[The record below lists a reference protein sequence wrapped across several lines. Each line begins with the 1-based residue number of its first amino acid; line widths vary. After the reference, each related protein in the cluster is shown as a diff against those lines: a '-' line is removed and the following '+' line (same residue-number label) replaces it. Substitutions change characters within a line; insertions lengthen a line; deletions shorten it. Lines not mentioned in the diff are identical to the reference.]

1 MRNKTKLLKV
11 FLCKS
16 LYALIP
22 TNMKYKAL
30 ITSEQNKSYLNT
42 IEERDSSDLPDHD
55 MLIKVKFS
63 SLNYKDA
70 LSASGNKGVTRNYPH
85 TPGIDA
91 AGIIEETRG
100 DKFKSGD
107 EVIVTGYD
115 MGMNTFGGFGEY
127 IRVPED
133 WVIKKPDNLTLSE
146 SMAFGTAG
154 LTSGLCMR
162 KLLQNGLKPEDGN
175 VFVTGVTGG
184 VGIISLM
191 LFKKLGFNVTAIT
204 GKLDQEEFLLNLGAN
219 EVIDRKTL
227 DLDLISPLQKP
238 LFSGGIDA
246 VGGKILSNLICSTSQ
261 RAAIACCGMVGGL
274 SLDTSIFPFI
284 LRGLS
289 LFGIDSA
296 ESLIDVKEEIWNN
309 FSSNWKL
316 ENIDE
321 NIKDISLNELPGEI
335 DKILNGNQI
344 GRVRV
349 VYD

>member
-1 MRNKTKLLKV
+1 ME
-11 FLCKS
+11 
-16 LYALIP
+16 
-22 TNMKYKAL
+22 YKAL
-30 ITSEQNKSYLNT
+30 ITSEKDKSFTNS
-42 IEERDSSDLPDHD
+42 IEVKDTESLPENDT
-55 MLIKVKFS
+55 LIKVKFS

-91 AGIIEETRG
+91 AGVIEKTTG
-100 DKFKSGD
+100 SKFKIGD

-115 MGMNTFGGFGEY
+115 MGMNTSGGFGGY
-127 IRVPED
+127 IRVPES
-133 WVIKKPDNLTLSE
+133 WIVKKPENLSLSE

-154 LTSGLCMR
+154 LTAGLCLR
-162 KLLQNGLKPEDGN
+162 KLLLHGLKPEDGE

-191 LFKKLGFNVTAIT
+191 LFSKIGFDVTAIT
-204 GKLDQEEFLLNLGAN
+204 GKTDQTDLLKSLGAKKI
-219 EVIDRKTL
+219 IDRNEL

-238 LFSGGIDA
+238 LYAGGIDA

-261 RAAIACCGMVGGL
+261 RAAIACCGMVSGI

-296 ESLIDVKEEIWNN
+296 ESLLETKEEIWNN
-309 FSSNWKL
+309 FATDWKL
-316 ENIDE
+316 ENIDQ
-321 NIKDISLNELPGEI
+321 NINNISLEDLPREI
-335 DKILNGNQI
+335 EKILKGDQV
-344 GRVRV
+344 GRVRIA
-349 VYD
+349 YD

>member
-1 MRNKTKLLKV
+1 MEYN
-11 FLCKS
+11 
-16 LYALIP
+16 ALV
-22 TNMKYKAL
+22 T
-30 ITSEQNKSYLNT
+30 TEDNKSFINS
-42 IEERDSSDLPDHD
+42 IEKMDISNLPDND
-55 MLIKVKFS
+55 TLIKVKFS

-91 AGIIEETRG
+91 AGIIEETASEN
-100 DKFKSGD
+100 FQVGD
-107 EVIVTGYD
+107 EVIITGYD

-127 IRVPED
+127 IRVPQE
-133 WVIKKPDNLTLSE
+133 WIVKKPDNLSLSE

-154 LTSGLCMR
+154 LTAGLCLR
-162 KLLQNGLKPEDGN
+162 KLLLHGLKPDDGE
-175 VFVTGVTGG
+175 VFVSGVTGG

-191 LFKKLGFNVTAIT
+191 LFSKLGFDVTAIT
-204 GKLDQEEFLLNLGAN
+204 GKMDQEKLLKNLGAKT
-219 EVIDRKTL
+219 VLDRNDL
-227 DLDLISPLQKP
+227 DSDLISPLQKP
-238 LFSGGIDA
+238 LYAGGIDA

-261 RAAIACCGMVGGL
+261 RAAIACCGMVGGI

-296 ESLIDVKEEIWNN
+296 ESLLKTKEEVWNN
-309 FSSNWKL
+309 FATSWKL

-321 NIKDISLNELPGEI
+321 NIKDISLNELPSEI
-335 DKILNGNQI
+335 DKILDGKQI
-344 GRVRV
+344 GRVRI

>member
-1 MRNKTKLLKV
+1 
-11 FLCKS
+11 
-16 LYALIP
+16 
-22 TNMKYKAL
+22 MKFKAL
-30 ITSEQNKSYLNT
+30 VTKEDNKKFSNS
-42 IEERDSSDLPDHD
+42 IEERDLSILPDND
-55 MLIKVKFS
+55 TLIRVKFS

-91 AGIIEETRG
+91 AGIIEETSG
-100 DKFKSGD
+100 NKFKPGD

-127 IRVPED
+127 IRVPQD
-133 WVIKKPDNLTLSE
+133 WIIEKPDNLSLSE

-154 LTSGLCMR
+154 LTAGLCLR
-162 KLLQNGLKPEDGN
+162 KLLLHGLKPDDGD
-175 VFVTGVTGG
+175 VFVSGVTGG

-191 LFKKLGFNVTAIT
+191 LFNKLGFDVTAIT
-204 GKLDQEEFLLNLGAN
+204 GKLDQEEYLRSLGAKN
-219 EVIDRKTL
+219 VIDRNTL
-227 DLDLISPLQKP
+227 DLELISPLQKP
-238 LFSGGIDA
+238 LYSGGIDA

-289 LFGIDSA
+289 LFGVDSA
-296 ESLIDVKEEIWNN
+296 ESLLETKKEIWENLA
-309 FSSNWKL
+309 SSWKI

-321 NIKDISLNELPGEI
+321 NIKNIPLEELPNEI
-335 DKILNGNQI
+335 DEILKGNQI

>member
-1 MRNKTKLLKV
+1 
-11 FLCKS
+11 
-16 LYALIP
+16 
-22 TNMKYKAL
+22 MKYRAL
-30 ITSEQNKSYLNT
+30 ITTENNKTFDNT
-42 IEERDSSDLPDHD
+42 VEEKEFDFLPDNNT
-55 MLIKVKFS
+55 LIKVKYS

-70 LSASGNKGVTRNYPH
+70 LSASGNKGVTRKYPH

-91 AGIIEETRG
+91 AGIIEETTSE
-100 DKFKSGD
+100 KFKKGD

-127 IRVPED
+127 IKVPEE
-133 WVIKKPDNLTLSE
+133 WIIKKPNNLSLSE

-154 LTSGLCMR
+154 LTAGLCLR
-162 KLLQNGLKPEDGN
+162 KLLQHGLKPDDGK
-175 VFVTGVTGG
+175 VFVSGVTGG

-191 LFKKLGFNVTAIT
+191 LFSKLGFQVTAIT
-204 GKLDQEEFLLNLGAN
+204 GKMNEKDLLMDLGAN
-219 EVIDRKTL
+219 EVIDRN
-227 DLDLISPLQKP
+227 DLDIDLVSPLQKP
-238 LFSGGIDA
+238 IYSGGIDA

-274 SLDTSIFPFI
+274 TLDTSIFPFI

-296 ESLIDVKEEIWNN
+296 ESLLKVKEEVWNS
-309 FSSNWKL
+309 FSSDWKL
-316 ENIDE
+316 ENIDQ
-321 NIKDISLNELPGEI
+321 NIKDISLDELPFEI
-335 DKILNGNQI
+335 EKILKGKQI

>member
-1 MRNKTKLLKV
+1 MLYRALVTTEVEKNFNNSIQNLKLS
-11 FLCKS
+11 S
-16 LYALIP
+16 LPNNDTLI
-22 TNMKYKAL
+22 
-30 ITSEQNKSYLNT
+30 
-42 IEERDSSDLPDHD
+42 R
-55 MLIKVKFS
+55 VKFS

-70 LSASGNKGVTRNYPH
+70 LSASGNKGVTRTYPH

-91 AGIIEETRG
+91 AGIIEETSGKR
-100 DKFKSGD
+100 FKKGD

-127 IRVPED
+127 IRVPEE
-133 WVIKKPDNLTLSE
+133 WVIKKPNNLTLSE

-154 LTSGLCMR
+154 LTAGLCLR
-162 KLLQNGLKPEDGN
+162 KLLKHGLSPEDGK
-175 VFVTGVTGG
+175 VFVSGVTGG
-184 VGIISLM
+184 VGIVSLM
-191 LFKKLGFNVTAIT
+191 LFKKLGFEVSAIT
-204 GKLDQEEFLLNLGAN
+204 GKMNQKGLLLSLGAN
-219 EVIDRKTL
+219 EVIDRNDL

-238 LFSGGIDA
+238 IYSGGIDT

-274 SLDTSIFPFI
+274 TLDTSIFPFI

-296 ESLIDVKEEIWNN
+296 ESLIEVKEEIWNN

-321 NIKDISLNELPGEI
+321 NIKDIHLDELPDEI
-335 DKILNGNQI
+335 DKILKGNQI

>member
-1 MRNKTKLLKV
+1 MEYN
-11 FLCKS
+11 
-16 LYALIP
+16 ALV
-22 TNMKYKAL
+22 T
-30 ITSEQNKSYLNT
+30 TEDNKSFISS
-42 IEERDSSDLPDHD
+42 IEKRDISTLPDND
-55 MLIKVKFS
+55 TLVKVKFS

-91 AGIIEETRG
+91 AGIIEETTSQN
-100 DKFKSGD
+100 FQVGD
-107 EVIVTGYD
+107 EVIITGYD
-115 MGMNTFGGFGEY
+115 MGMNTYGGFGEY
-127 IRVPED
+127 IRVPQE
-133 WVIKKPDNLTLSE
+133 WIVKKPDSLSLSE

-154 LTSGLCMR
+154 LTAGLCLR
-162 KLLQNGLKPEDGN
+162 KLLLHGLKPDDGE
-175 VFVTGVTGG
+175 VFVSGVTGG

-191 LFKKLGFNVTAIT
+191 LFSKLGFDVTAIT
-204 GKLDQEEFLLNLGAN
+204 GKMDQEKLLKNLGAKT
-219 EVIDRKTL
+219 VLDRNDL
-227 DLDLISPLQKP
+227 DSDLISPLQKP
-238 LFSGGIDA
+238 IYAGGIDA

-296 ESLIDVKEEIWNN
+296 ESLLETKEEVWNN
-309 FSSNWKL
+309 FATSWKL

-321 NIKDISLNELPGEI
+321 NIKDISLNELPSEI
-335 DKILNGNQI
+335 DKILDGKQI
-344 GRVRV
+344 GRVRI

>member
-1 MRNKTKLLKV
+1 
-11 FLCKS
+11 
-16 LYALIP
+16 
-22 TNMKYKAL
+22 MKYKAL
-30 ITSEQNKSYLNT
+30 ITSEKNKSYLNT
-42 IEERDSSDLPDHD
+42 IEERDFSNLPNHD
-55 MLIKVKFS
+55 ILIKVKFS

-91 AGIIEETRG
+91 AGIIEETTG
-100 DKFKSGD
+100 EKFKSGD

-274 SLDTSIFPFI
+274 SLNTSIFPFI

-296 ESLIDVKEEIWNN
+296 ESLINVKEEIWNN

>member
-1 MRNKTKLLKV
+1 VFKYNQKLK
-11 FLCKS
+11 
-16 LYALIP
+16 
-22 TNMKYKAL
+22 MKYKAL
-30 ITSEQNKSYLNT
+30 VTTEDNKTFNNSVQVKSL
-42 IEERDSSDLPDHD
+42 DFLPDNNT
-55 MLIKVKFS
+55 LIKVKYS

-70 LSASGNKGVTRNYPH
+70 LSASGNKGVTRSYPH

-91 AGIIEETRG
+91 AGIIEETSSK
-100 DKFKSGD
+100 KFKKGD

-115 MGMNTFGGFGEY
+115 MGMNTFGGFGEF
-127 IRVPED
+127 IKVPEE
-133 WVIKKPDNLTLSE
+133 WIIKKPSNLSLSE

-154 LTSGLCMR
+154 LTAGLCLR
-162 KLLQNGLKPEDGN
+162 KLLQHGLKPDDGK
-175 VFVTGVTGG
+175 VFVSGVTGG

-191 LFKKLGFNVTAIT
+191 LFSKLGFEVTAIT
-204 GKLDQEEFLLNLGAN
+204 GKMNEKDFLIDLGAN
-219 EVIDRKTL
+219 EVIDRN
-227 DLDLISPLQKP
+227 DLDVDLVSPLQKP
-238 LFSGGIDA
+238 IYSGGIDA

-296 ESLIDVKEEIWNN
+296 ESLLEVKEEVWKS
-309 FSSNWKL
+309 FSSDWKL
-316 ENIDE
+316 ENIDQ
-321 NIKDISLNELPGEI
+321 NIKNISLDELPTEI
-335 DKILNGNQI
+335 EKILKGKQI

>member
-1 MRNKTKLLKV
+1 MEYR
-11 FLCKS
+11 
-16 LYALIP
+16 
-22 TNMKYKAL
+22 AL
-30 ITSEQNKSYLNT
+30 ITSEENKSFINS
-42 IEERDSSDLPDHD
+42 IEKKDTADLPDND
-55 MLIKVKFS
+55 TLIKVKYS

-91 AGIIEETRG
+91 SGIIEETSG
-100 DKFKSGD
+100 NKFKPGD

-115 MGMNTFGGFGEY
+115 MGMNTYGGFGEY
-127 IRVPED
+127 IKVPQE
-133 WVIKKPDNLTLSE
+133 WIVKKPENITLSE

-154 LTSGLCMR
+154 LTAGLCLR
-162 KLLQNGLKPEDGN
+162 KLLAHGLKPDDGD
-175 VFVTGVTGG
+175 VFVSGVTGG

-191 LFKKLGFNVTAIT
+191 LFKKLGFSVSAIT
-204 GKLDQEEFLLNLGAN
+204 GKLDHEEFLKSLGAN
-219 EVIDRKTL
+219 QVIDRTTL

-238 LFSGGIDA
+238 IYSGGIDA

-321 NIKDISLNELPGEI
+321 NIKDISLDELPSEI
-335 DKILNGNQI
+335 DKILKGEQV
-344 GRVRV
+344 GRVRIA
-349 VYD
+349 YD

>member
-1 MRNKTKLLKV
+1 MDYR
-11 FLCKS
+11 
-16 LYALIP
+16 
-22 TNMKYKAL
+22 AL
-30 ITSEQNKSYLNT
+30 ITSEDNKTFINS
-42 IEERDSSDLPDHD
+42 IEKRNITDLPNNDT
-55 MLIKVKFS
+55 LIKVKYS

-91 AGIIEETRG
+91 AGIIEETSG
-100 DKFKSGD
+100 NVFKPGD

-127 IRVPED
+127 IKVPQE
-133 WVIKKPDNLTLSE
+133 WIVKKPDNLSLSE

-154 LTSGLCMR
+154 LTAGLCLR
-162 KLLQNGLKPEDGN
+162 KLLAHGLKPEDGD
-175 VFVTGVTGG
+175 VFVSGVTGG
-184 VGIISLM
+184 VGIIALM

-204 GKLDQEEFLLNLGAN
+204 GKLDQEEFLKNLGAN
-219 EVIDRKTL
+219 QVIDRNTL

-238 LFSGGIDA
+238 IYSGGIDA
-246 VGGKILSNLICSTSQ
+246 VGGKILANLICSTSQ

-296 ESLIDVKEEIWNN
+296 ESLIDVKKEIWSN
-309 FSSNWKL
+309 FSSSWKL

-321 NIKDISLNELPGEI
+321 NIKDISLDELPNEI
-335 DKILNGNQI
+335 EKILKGNQI
-344 GRVRV
+344 GRVRI

>member
-1 MRNKTKLLKV
+1 MDYR
-11 FLCKS
+11 
-16 LYALIP
+16 
-22 TNMKYKAL
+22 AL
-30 ITSEQNKSYLNT
+30 ITSEDNKTFINS
-42 IEERDSSDLPDHD
+42 IEKKDITDLPDND
-55 MLIKVKFS
+55 TLIKVKYS

-70 LSASGNKGVTRNYPH
+70 LSASGNKGVTRKYPH

-91 AGIIEETRG
+91 AGIIEETSG
-100 DKFKSGD
+100 NKFKSGD

-127 IRVPED
+127 IKVPQE
-133 WVIKKPDNLTLSE
+133 WIVKKPDNLSLSE

-154 LTSGLCMR
+154 LTAGLCLR
-162 KLLQNGLKPEDGN
+162 KLLAHGLKPEDGD
-175 VFVTGVTGG
+175 VFVSGVTGG
-184 VGIISLM
+184 VGIIALM

-204 GKLDQEEFLLNLGAN
+204 GKLDQEEFLKNLGAN
-219 EVIDRKTL
+219 QVIDRNSL

-238 LFSGGIDA
+238 IYSGGIDA
-246 VGGKILSNLICSTSQ
+246 VGGKILANLICSTSQ

-296 ESLIDVKEEIWNN
+296 ESLIDVKKEIWSN
-309 FSSNWKL
+309 FSSSWKL
-316 ENIDE
+316 EKIDE
-321 NIKDISLNELPGEI
+321 NIKDISLEELPNEI
-335 DKILNGNQI
+335 EKILKGNQI
-344 GRVRV
+344 GRVRI

>member
-1 MRNKTKLLKV
+1 MEYN
-11 FLCKS
+11 
-16 LYALIP
+16 ALV
-22 TNMKYKAL
+22 TTEN
-30 ITSEQNKSYLNT
+30 NKSFISS
-42 IEERDSSDLPDHD
+42 IEKRDISTLPDND
-55 MLIKVKFS
+55 TLVKVKFS

-91 AGIIEETRG
+91 AGIIEET
-100 DKFKSGD
+100 KSKNFQVGD
-107 EVIVTGYD
+107 EVIITGYD

-127 IRVPED
+127 IRVPQE
-133 WVIKKPDNLTLSE
+133 WIVKKPNNLSLSE

-154 LTSGLCMR
+154 LTAGLCLR
-162 KLLQNGLKPEDGN
+162 KLLLHGLKPDEGE
-175 VFVTGVTGG
+175 VFVSGVTGG

-191 LFKKLGFNVTAIT
+191 LFSKLGFDVTAIT
-204 GKLDQEEFLLNLGAN
+204 GKMDQEKLLKNLGAKT
-219 EVIDRKTL
+219 VLDRNDL
-227 DLDLISPLQKP
+227 DSDLISPLQKP
-238 LFSGGIDA
+238 LYAGGIDA

-261 RAAIACCGMVGGL
+261 RAAIACCGMVGGI

-296 ESLIDVKEEIWNN
+296 ESLLETKEEVWNN
-309 FSSNWKL
+309 FATSWKL

-321 NIKDISLNELPGEI
+321 NIKDISLNELPSEI
-335 DKILNGNQI
+335 DKILDGKQI
-344 GRVRV
+344 GRVRI

>member
-1 MRNKTKLLKV
+1 MEYN
-11 FLCKS
+11 
-16 LYALIP
+16 ALV
-22 TNMKYKAL
+22 T
-30 ITSEQNKSYLNT
+30 TEDNKSFINS
-42 IEERDSSDLPDHD
+42 IEKRNISTLPDND
-55 MLIKVKFS
+55 TLVKVKFS

-91 AGIIEETRG
+91 AGIIEETTS
-100 DKFKSGD
+100 KNFQVGD
-107 EVIVTGYD
+107 EVIITGYD
-115 MGMNTFGGFGEY
+115 MGMNTSGGFGEY
-127 IRVPED
+127 IRVPQE
-133 WVIKKPDNLTLSE
+133 WIVKKPDNLSLSE

-154 LTSGLCMR
+154 LTAGLCLR
-162 KLLQNGLKPEDGN
+162 KLLLHGLKPDDGE
-175 VFVTGVTGG
+175 VFVSGVTGG

-191 LFKKLGFNVTAIT
+191 LFSKLGFDVTAIT
-204 GKLDQEEFLLNLGAN
+204 GKMDQEKLLKDLGAKT
-219 EVIDRKTL
+219 VLDRNDL
-227 DLDLISPLQKP
+227 DSDLISPLQKP
-238 LFSGGIDA
+238 IYAGGIDA

-296 ESLIDVKEEIWNN
+296 ESLLETKEEVWNN
-309 FSSNWKL
+309 FATSWKL

-321 NIKDISLNELPGEI
+321 NIKDISLNELPSEI
-335 DKILNGNQI
+335 DKILDGKQI
-344 GRVRV
+344 GRVRI

>member
-1 MRNKTKLLKV
+1 MEYN
-11 FLCKS
+11 
-16 LYALIP
+16 ALV
-22 TNMKYKAL
+22 T
-30 ITSEQNKSYLNT
+30 TEDNKSFINS
-42 IEERDSSDLPDHD
+42 IEKRDISTLPDND
-55 MLIKVKFS
+55 TLIKVKFS

-91 AGIIEETRG
+91 AGIIEETTN
-100 DKFKSGD
+100 KNFQVGD
-107 EVIVTGYD
+107 EVIITGYD

-127 IRVPED
+127 IRVPQE
-133 WVIKKPDNLTLSE
+133 WIVKKPDNLSLSE

-154 LTSGLCMR
+154 LTAGLCLR
-162 KLLQNGLKPEDGN
+162 KLLLHGLKPDDGE
-175 VFVTGVTGG
+175 VFVSGVTGG

-191 LFKKLGFNVTAIT
+191 LFSKLGFDVTAIT
-204 GKLDQEEFLLNLGAN
+204 GKMDQEKLLKDLGAKT
-219 EVIDRKTL
+219 VLDRNDL
-227 DLDLISPLQKP
+227 DSDLISPLQKP
-238 LFSGGIDA
+238 IYAGGIDA

-296 ESLIDVKEEIWNN
+296 ESLLETKEEVWNN
-309 FSSNWKL
+309 FATSWKL

-321 NIKDISLNELPGEI
+321 NIKDISLNELPSEI
-335 DKILNGNQI
+335 DKILEGKQI
-344 GRVRV
+344 GRVRI

>member
-1 MRNKTKLLKV
+1 MDYR
-11 FLCKS
+11 
-16 LYALIP
+16 
-22 TNMKYKAL
+22 AL
-30 ITSEQNKSYLNT
+30 ITSEDNKTFINS
-42 IEERDSSDLPDHD
+42 IEKRNITDLPNNDT
-55 MLIKVKFS
+55 LIKVKYS

-91 AGIIEETRG
+91 AGIIEETSG
-100 DKFKSGD
+100 NVFKPGD

-127 IRVPED
+127 IKVPQE
-133 WVIKKPDNLTLSE
+133 WIVKKPDNLSLSE

-154 LTSGLCMR
+154 LTAGLCLR
-162 KLLQNGLKPEDGN
+162 KLLAHGLKPEDGD
-175 VFVTGVTGG
+175 VFVSGVTGG
-184 VGIISLM
+184 VGIIALM

-204 GKLDQEEFLLNLGAN
+204 GKLDQEEFLKNLGAN
-219 EVIDRKTL
+219 QVIDRNTL

-238 LFSGGIDA
+238 IYSGGIDA
-246 VGGKILSNLICSTSQ
+246 VGGKILANLICSTSQ

-296 ESLIDVKEEIWNN
+296 ESLIDVKKEIWSN
-309 FSSNWKL
+309 FSSSWKL

-321 NIKDISLNELPGEI
+321 NIKNISLDELPNEI
-335 DKILNGNQI
+335 EKILKGNQI
-344 GRVRV
+344 GRVRI

>member
-1 MRNKTKLLKV
+1 
-11 FLCKS
+11 
-16 LYALIP
+16 
-22 TNMKYKAL
+22 MKFKAL
-30 ITSEQNKSYLNT
+30 VTKEDNKKFSNS
-42 IEERDSSDLPDHD
+42 IEERDLSTLPDND
-55 MLIKVKFS
+55 TLIRVKFS

-91 AGIIEETRG
+91 AGIIEETTG
-100 DKFKSGD
+100 NKFKPGD

-115 MGMNTFGGFGEY
+115 LGMNTFGGFGEY
-127 IRVPED
+127 IRVPQD
-133 WVIKKPDNLTLSE
+133 WIIEKPDNLSLSE

-154 LTSGLCMR
+154 LTAGLCLR
-162 KLLQNGLKPEDGN
+162 KLLLHGLKPDDGD
-175 VFVTGVTGG
+175 VFVSGVTGG

-191 LFKKLGFNVTAIT
+191 LFNKLGFDVTAIT
-204 GKLDQEEFLLNLGAN
+204 GKLDQEEYLRSLGAKN
-219 EVIDRKTL
+219 VIDRNTL
-227 DLDLISPLQKP
+227 DLELISPLQKP
-238 LFSGGIDA
+238 LYSGGIDA

-289 LFGIDSA
+289 LFGVDSA
-296 ESLIDVKEEIWNN
+296 ESLLETKKEIWENLA
-309 FSSNWKL
+309 SSWKI

-321 NIKDISLNELPGEI
+321 NIKNIPLEELPNEI
-335 DKILNGNQI
+335 DEILKGNQI

>member
-1 MRNKTKLLKV
+1 MEYN
-11 FLCKS
+11 
-16 LYALIP
+16 ALV
-22 TNMKYKAL
+22 T
-30 ITSEQNKSYLNT
+30 TEDNKSFINS
-42 IEERDSSDLPDHD
+42 IEKKDISTLPDND
-55 MLIKVKFS
+55 TLVKVKFS

-91 AGIIEETRG
+91 AGIIEETTS
-100 DKFKSGD
+100 KNFQVGD
-107 EVIVTGYD
+107 EVIITGYD
-115 MGMNTFGGFGEY
+115 MGMNTSGGFGEY
-127 IRVPED
+127 IRVPQE
-133 WVIKKPDNLTLSE
+133 WIVKKPDNLSLSE

-154 LTSGLCMR
+154 LTAGLCLR
-162 KLLQNGLKPEDGN
+162 KLLLHGLKPDDGE
-175 VFVTGVTGG
+175 VFVSGVTGG

-191 LFKKLGFNVTAIT
+191 LFSKLGFDVTAIT
-204 GKLDQEEFLLNLGAN
+204 GKMDQEKLLKNLGAKT
-219 EVIDRKTL
+219 VLDRNDL
-227 DLDLISPLQKP
+227 DSDLISPLQKP
-238 LFSGGIDA
+238 IYAGGIDA

-296 ESLIDVKEEIWNN
+296 ESLLETKEEVWNN
-309 FSSNWKL
+309 FATSWKL

-321 NIKDISLNELPGEI
+321 NIKDISLNELPSEI
-335 DKILNGNQI
+335 DKILDGKQI
-344 GRVRV
+344 GRVRI

>member
-1 MRNKTKLLKV
+1 MEYN
-11 FLCKS
+11 
-16 LYALIP
+16 ALV
-22 TNMKYKAL
+22 T
-30 ITSEQNKSYLNT
+30 TEDNKSFINS
-42 IEERDSSDLPDHD
+42 IEKRDISSLPDND
-55 MLIKVKFS
+55 TLVKVKFS

-91 AGIIEETRG
+91 AGIIEDT
-100 DKFKSGD
+100 KSTNFQVGD
-107 EVIVTGYD
+107 EVIIT
-115 MGMNTFGGFGEY
+115 GFGEY
-127 IRVPED
+127 IRVPQE
-133 WVIKKPDNLTLSE
+133 WIVKKPDNLSLSE

-154 LTSGLCMR
+154 LTAGLCLR
-162 KLLQNGLKPEDGN
+162 KLLLHGLKPDDGE
-175 VFVTGVTGG
+175 VFVSGVTGG

-191 LFKKLGFNVTAIT
+191 LFSKLGFDVTAIT
-204 GKLDQEEFLLNLGAN
+204 GKMDQEKLLKNLGAKT
-219 EVIDRKTL
+219 VLDRNDL
-227 DLDLISPLQKP
+227 DSDLISPLQKP
-238 LFSGGIDA
+238 IYAGGIDA

-296 ESLIDVKEEIWNN
+296 ESLLETKEEVWNN
-309 FSSNWKL
+309 FATSWKL

-321 NIKDISLNELPGEI
+321 NIKDISLNELPSEI
-335 DKILNGNQI
+335 DKILDGKQI
-344 GRVRV
+344 GRVRI

>member
-1 MRNKTKLLKV
+1 MLYRALVTTEVEKNFNSSIQNLKLS
-11 FLCKS
+11 S
-16 LYALIP
+16 LPKNDTLI
-22 TNMKYKAL
+22 
-30 ITSEQNKSYLNT
+30 
-42 IEERDSSDLPDHD
+42 R
-55 MLIKVKFS
+55 VKFS

-70 LSASGNKGVTRNYPH
+70 LSASGNKGVTRTYPH

-91 AGIIEETRG
+91 AGIIEETSSKR
-100 DKFKSGD
+100 FKKGD

-127 IRVPED
+127 IRVPEE
-133 WVIKKPDNLTLSE
+133 WVIKKPNNLTLSE

-154 LTSGLCMR
+154 LTAGLCLR
-162 KLLQNGLKPEDGN
+162 KLLKHGLSPEDGK
-175 VFVTGVTGG
+175 VFVSGVTGG
-184 VGIISLM
+184 VGIVSLM
-191 LFKKLGFNVTAIT
+191 LFKKLGFEVSAIT
-204 GKLDQEEFLLNLGAN
+204 GKMNQKGLLLSLGAN
-219 EVIDRKTL
+219 EVIDRNDL

-238 LFSGGIDA
+238 IYSGGIDT

-274 SLDTSIFPFI
+274 TLDTSIFPFI

-296 ESLIDVKEEIWNN
+296 ESLIEVKEEIWNN

-321 NIKDISLNELPGEI
+321 NIKDIHLDELPDEI
-335 DKILNGNQI
+335 DKILKGNQI